1 MARNMLARL
10 ELDAVRERHDP
21 SLARAVYSAVD
32 ARISLSRRAWR

>member
-1 MARNMLARL
+1 MLARL
-10 ELDAVRERHDP
+10 ELDAAMERHDP